1 MSYPS
6 ESYGPTRVVGVTR
19 LGSSVDF
26 GFFLALFVFI
36 CLSPAIRLY
45 GGALFVAFLL
55 VACLYVVVKNALFY
69 RHSIAIFT
77 ATGILYVL
85 LSYLD
90 ALPDAWTTIYD
101 SSTILRQGFFVFAFY
116 PLVAAARELWKH
128 VLSSRHA
135 AKYFLALL
143 VASVPVARIVGW
155 ALSDGEDFVLFRLS
169 GLGNQML
176 PVYLAVGYLVFVR
189 LGKMGRLLALPV
201 GAALFLP
208 TSFLQNQLVSLAF
221 VGLAWVRRFKWPLI
235 VAVLAGFVVTGVGLF
250 MIPEYRELEMNLGV
264 RLLFLR
270 DAFTALWE
278 SAGLGVGFGKEA
290 VTNQFVLLW
299 LHLFVDPFSPFSTDI
314 NFMYLSLHNSFAA
327 MFYRLGLVG
336 GAAFAW
342 FFLVDCFPRGI
353 ANPQIARH
361 ASFVFFTAFMAVFAN
376 VAIESPAYIVAVAFA
391 CGHVLACKDLYGAS
405 SERGATGRRPLPR
418 GLTVPREAG

>member
-19 LGSSVDF
+19 LGSPVDF

-45 GGALFVAFLL
+45 GGALFVAFVL
-55 VACLYVVVKNALFY
+55 VACLYVVLKNALFY

-101 SSTILRQGFFVFAFY
+101 SSTIPRQGFFVFAFY
-116 PLVAAARELWKH
+116 PLVAAARRLWKH

-143 VASVPVARIVGW
+143 VAAVPVARIVGW
-155 ALSDGEDFVLFRLS
+155 ALSDGADFVLFRLS

-189 LGKMGRLLALPV
+189 LGKMGRLPALPV
-201 GAALFLP
+201 AAALFLP
-208 TSFLQNQLVSLAF
+208 TGFLQNQLVSLAF

-235 VAVLAGFVVTGVGLF
+235 IAVLAGFVVMGVGLF
-250 MIPEYRELEMNLGV
+250 MIPEYRQLEVNLGI

-270 DAFTALWE
+270 DAFAALWE

-290 VTNQFVLLW
+290 ITNQYALLESYV
-299 LHLFVDPFSPFSTDI
+299 FVDPFRTDI
-314 NFMYLSLHNSFAA
+314 NFMYLSIHNSFIA
-327 MFYRLGLVG
+327 MFYRLGIVG
-336 GAAFAW
+336 GGAFAW
-342 FFLVDCFPRGI
+342 FVLVDCFPRGI

-361 ASFVFFTAFMAVFAN
+361 ASFVFFTAFLAIFAN
-376 VAIESPAYIVAVAFA
+376 VAIESPAYIVGVSFA
-391 CGHVLACKDLYGAS
+391 CGYVLACKDLYAAT
-405 SERGATGRRPLPR
+405 SERGAPGRRPLPR
-418 GLTVPREAG
+418 RLALSREAG